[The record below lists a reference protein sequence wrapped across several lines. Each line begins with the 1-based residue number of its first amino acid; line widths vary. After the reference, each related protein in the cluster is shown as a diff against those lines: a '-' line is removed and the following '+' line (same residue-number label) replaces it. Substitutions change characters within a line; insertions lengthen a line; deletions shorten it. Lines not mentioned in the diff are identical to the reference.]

1 MPITHIKTESA
12 PSAIGSYSQAV
23 RFENIIY
30 LSGQIP
36 IIAETNQILAKDF
49 KKQVRQVFSNLQ
61 QVALAGNSRLEN
73 CLKLTIFLTD
83 MGNFSTVN
91 AVMREIFSEPF
102 PARAVVEV
110 STLPKG
116 VEVEI
121 DAIIAVTK

>member
-1 MPITHIKTESA
+1 MTITHIKTETA

-23 RFENIIY
+23 RFENTIY

-36 IIAETNQILAKDF
+36 IIPETNQILAKDF
-49 KKQVRQVFSNLQ
+49 KEQVRQVFSNLQ

-73 CLKLTIFLTD
+73 CVKLTIFLTD

-91 AVMREIFSEPF
+91 EVMREIFSEPF

>member
-1 MPITHIKTESA
+1 MTITHIKTDAA

-23 RFENIIY
+23 GFENIIY

-36 IIAETNQILAKDF
+36 IIPETNQILAKDF
-49 KKQVRQVFSNLQ
+49 KEQVKQVFSNLQ

-83 MGNFSTVN
+83 MGNFSSVN

>member
-1 MPITHIKTESA
+1 MPITHIKTKSA
-12 PSAIGSYSQAV
+12 PSAIGSYSQAA

-36 IIAETNQILAKDF
+36 IIPETNEILARDF
-49 KKQVRQVFSNLQ
+49 KEQVRQVFSNLQ

>member
-1 MPITHIKTESA
+1 MPITHIKTKSA

-36 IIAETNQILAKDF
+36 IVPKTNQILAKDF
-49 KKQVRQVFSNLQ
+49 KEQVRQVFSNLQ
-61 QVALAGNSRLEN
+61 QVALAGKTELAN

-83 MGNFSTVN
+83 MTNFSEVN
-91 AVMREIFSEPF
+91 AVMREIFNEPF

>member
-1 MPITHIKTESA
+1 MTITHIKTEAA

-23 RFENIIY
+23 RFENTIY

-36 IIAETNQILAKDF
+36 IIPETNQILTKDF
-49 KKQVRQVFSNLQ
+49 KEQVRQIFSNLQ

>member
-1 MPITHIKTESA
+1 MTITHIKTEAA

-23 RFENIIY
+23 SFENIIY

-36 IIAETNQILAKDF
+36 IVPKTNQILAKDF
-49 KKQVRQVFSNLQ
+49 KEQVRQVFSNLQ
-61 QVALAGNSRLEN
+61 QVALAGKTELAN

-83 MGNFSTVN
+83 MSNFSEVN
-91 AVMREIFSEPF
+91 AVMREIFNEPF

-121 DAIIAVTK
+121 DAIIAVT

>member
-1 MPITHIKTESA
+1 MTITHIKTEAA

-23 RFENIIY
+23 SFENIIY

-36 IIAETNQILAKDF
+36 IVPKTNQILAKDF
-49 KKQVRQVFSNLQ
+49 KEQVRQVFSNLQ
-61 QVALAGNSRLEN
+61 QVALAGKTELAN

-83 MGNFSTVN
+83 MTNFSEVN
-91 AVMREIFSEPF
+91 AVMREIFNEPF

>member
-1 MPITHIKTESA
+1 MTITHIKTEAA

-23 RFENIIY
+23 RFENTIY

-36 IIAETNQILAKDF
+36 IIPENNQILAKNF
-49 KKQVRQVFSNLQ
+49 EEQVRQVFSNLQ

-83 MGNFSTVN
+83 MSNFSAVN
-91 AVMREIFSEPF
+91 LIMREVFSEPF

-110 STLPKG
+110 SSLPKG

-121 DAIIAVTK
+121 DAIIAVSQ

>member
-1 MPITHIKTESA
+1 MTITHIKTEAA

-23 RFENIIY
+23 CFENIIY

-36 IIAETNQILAKDF
+36 IIPETNQILAKDF
-49 KKQVRQVFSNLQ
+49 KTQVKQVFSNLQ
-61 QVALAGNSRLEN
+61 QVALAGNSTLEN

-83 MGNFSTVN
+83 MNNFSAVN
-91 AVMREIFSEPF
+91 TIMREIFSEPF

-110 STLPKG
+110 SGLPKG

-121 DAIIAVTK
+121 DAVIAVTK

>member
-1 MPITHIKTESA
+1 MPITHIKTKSA
-12 PSAIGSYSQAV
+12 PSAIGSYSQAA

-36 IIAETNQILAKDF
+36 IIPETNEILAKDF
-49 KKQVRQVFSNLQ
+49 KEQVRQVFSNLQ

>member
-1 MPITHIKTESA
+1 MPITHIKTKSA

-36 IIAETNQILAKDF
+36 IIPETNQILVKDF
-49 KKQVRQVFSNLQ
+49 KEQVRQVFSNLQ
-61 QVALAGNSRLEN
+61 QVALAGNSQLEN

-83 MGNFSTVN
+83 MGNFSAVN
-91 AVMREIFSEPF
+91 AVMKEIFSEPF

>member
-1 MPITHIKTESA
+1 MTITHIKTEAA

-23 RFENIIY
+23 CFENIIY

-36 IIAETNQILAKDF
+36 IIPETNQILAKDF
-49 KKQVRQVFSNLQ
+49 KEQVKQIFSNLQ

-73 CLKLTIFLTD
+73 CLKLTIFLAD

>member
-1 MPITHIKTESA
+1 MTITHIKTEAA

-36 IIAETNQILAKDF
+36 IIPETNEILAKDF
-49 KKQVRQVFSNLQ
+49 KEQVRQVFSNLQ

-91 AVMREIFSEPF
+91 EVMREIFSEPF

>member
-1 MPITHIKTESA
+1 MTITHIKTEAA

-23 RFENIIY
+23 SFENIIY

-36 IIAETNQILAKDF
+36 IIPENNQILAQNF
-49 KKQVRQVFSNLQ
+49 EEQVRQVFSNLQ

-83 MGNFSTVN
+83 MSNFSAVN
-91 AVMREIFSEPF
+91 VIMREVFSEPF

-110 STLPKG
+110 SSLPKG
-116 VEVEI
+116 E
-121 DAIIAVTK
+121 

>member
-1 MPITHIKTESA
+1 MTITHIKTDAA

-23 RFENIIY
+23 GFENIIY

-36 IIAETNQILAKDF
+36 IIPKTNQILAKDF
-49 KKQVRQVFSNLQ
+49 KEQVRQVFSNLQ
-61 QVALAGNSRLEN
+61 QVALAGKTELAN

-83 MGNFSTVN
+83 MSNFSEVN
-91 AVMREIFSEPF
+91 AVMREIFNEPF

>member
-1 MPITHIKTESA
+1 MTLTHIKTEAA

-23 RFENIIY
+23 RFENTIY

-36 IIAETNQILAKDF
+36 IIPETNQILTKDF
-49 KKQVRQVFSNLQ
+49 KEQIRQVFSNLQ

-83 MGNFSTVN
+83 MDNFSEVN
-91 AVMREIFSEPF
+91 TVMREFFSEPF

-110 STLPKG
+110 SALPKE

>member
-1 MPITHIKTESA
+1 MPITHIKTKSA
-12 PSAIGSYSQAV
+12 PSAIGSYSQAA

-36 IIAETNQILAKDF
+36 IIPETNEILAKNF
-49 KKQVRQVFSNLQ
+49 KEQVRQVFSNLQ

-83 MGNFSTVN
+83 MSNFSTVN

>member
-1 MPITHIKTESA
+1 MPITHIKTKSA

-36 IIAETNQILAKDF
+36 IIPETNQILAKDF
-49 KKQVRQVFSNLQ
+49 KEQVRQVFSNLQ
-61 QVALAGNSRLEN
+61 QVALAGNSGLEN

-83 MGNFSTVN
+83 MGNFSKVN
-91 AVMREIFSEPF
+91 EVMREIFSEPF

>member
-1 MPITHIKTESA
+1 MPITHIKTKSA

-36 IIAETNQILAKDF
+36 IIPETNQILAKDF
-49 KKQVRQVFSNLQ
+49 KEQVRQVFSNLQ

-83 MGNFSTVN
+83 MGNFSEVN
-91 AVMREIFSEPF
+91 TVMREVFTEPF

>member
-1 MPITHIKTESA
+1 MTITHIKTEAA

-23 RFENIIY
+23 SFENIIY

-36 IIAETNQILAKDF
+36 IVPKTNQILAKDF
-49 KKQVRQVFSNLQ
+49 KEQVRQVFSNLQ
-61 QVALAGNSRLEN
+61 QVALAGKTELAN

-83 MGNFSTVN
+83 MSNFSEVN
-91 AVMREIFSEPF
+91 AVMREIFNEPF

>member
-1 MPITHIKTESA
+1 MTLTHIKTEAA
-12 PSAIGSYSQAV
+12 PSASGSYSQAV
-23 RFENIIY
+23 RFENTIY

-36 IIAETNQILAKDF
+36 IIPETNQILTKDF
-49 KKQVRQVFSNLQ
+49 KEQVRQVFSNLQ

-73 CLKLTIFLTD
+73 CLKLTIFLID
-83 MGNFSTVN
+83 MDNFSEVN
-91 AVMREIFSEPF
+91 TVMREFFSEPF

-110 STLPKG
+110 SALPKE